1 MPDGSIEDIV
11 EQNAGNGGMVCN
23 LVEWL
28 APLLFTLLFFA
39 LLPGTVLGSDPDAGG
54 KETPD
59 KIHDLPPGSGY
70 IRSLLLDKEMP
81 LIGGKWHGDIF
92 VDVPLNG
99 EPDGANITL
108 RRAKLM
114 YSRGFGGNWQLKLSA
129 NYNKGGGLELSNS
142 YFVYSG
148 WQRTQLTIG
157 ITDPPFSLESVS
169 SSSGLTFMERGLA
182 VNALSERRGGG
193 VSFLR
198 RTPSSILNGMLV
210 LFNTSQDDL
219 REKGQALV
227 LHYVHSPIDVGG
239 RDTDIHLGGSFSYR
253 LNADEEYTQFRS
265 RPEIGTMNTYF
276 VDTGQISAADNILR
290 TSLEASRVAGRLS
303 WQTELLAGK
312 VQRTGAETV
321 TFRGAYVFVS
331 WFLSNDSRN
340 YRAGDGTFGPVTP
353 NAPLF
358 KGGRGAFELAL
369 RASYVDLTDK
379 DVIGGKESN
388 LSLGFNWYLN
398 HKLRLMTNLIKV
410 LDVDRPGSEYDGL
423 NPLIFSL
430 RAQWLIY

>member
-1 MPDGSIEDIV
+1 MPGGSIEGAVVPCD
-11 EQNAGNGGMVCN
+11 GYGGIARN
-23 LVEWL
+23 LIEWL
-28 APLLFTLLFFA
+28 ATGFLTLLVFV
-39 LLPGTVLGSDPDAGG
+39 LPPGTVLGSDPPPGG
-54 KETPD
+54 EERPD
-59 KIHDLPPGSGY
+59 QNEGFPLGSGY
-70 IRSLLLDKEMP
+70 ISTLLIDNEMP

-99 EPDGANITL
+99 EPDGAEITL

-114 YSRGFGGNWQLKLSA
+114 YSRGFGGDWQLRLSA

-148 WQRTQLTIG
+148 WQRARLTIG
-157 ITDPPFSLESVS
+157 IDDPPFSLESVS

-182 VNALSERRGGG
+182 VEALSERRGGG

-198 RTPSSILNGMLV
+198 RTPKSILNGMLV
-210 LFNTSQDDL
+210 LFNTNQDNL
-219 REKGQALV
+219 REKGQAIV
-227 LHYVHSPIDVGG
+227 LHYVHSPINVGG
-239 RDTDIHLGGSFSYR
+239 RDNIHLGGSFSYR
-253 LNADEEYTQFRS
+253 INADEDYTQFRS
-265 RPEIGTMNTYF
+265 RPEIGTVNTYY
-276 VDTGQISAADNILR
+276 VDTGQINAADRVSR

-312 VQRTGAETV
+312 VHRIGAETV

-340 YRAGDGTFGPVTP
+340 YDPGDGTFGPVTP
-353 NAPLF
+353 GAPLF
-358 KGGRGAFELAL
+358 KGGRGAFELAF

-398 HKLRLMTNLIKV
+398 NKLRLMTNVIKV
-410 LDVDRPGSEYDGL
+410 LDVDRPGSEYDGQD
-423 NPLIFSL
+423 PLIFAL
-430 RAQWLIY
+430 RAQWLIN

>member
-1 MPDGSIEDIV
+1 LSEGAVGPCAGYGGIV
-11 EQNAGNGGMVCN
+11 RN
-23 LVEWL
+23 LTEWL
-28 APLLFTLLFFA
+28 APVFFILLVFA
-39 LLPGTVLGSDPDAGG
+39 LPPGTALGSDSSPVGTEAPDQYQ
-54 KETPD
+54 
-59 KIHDLPPGSGY
+59 DLRPGSGY
-70 IRSLLLDKEMP
+70 ISSLLIDHEMP

-92 VDVPLNG
+92 IDVPLNG
-99 EPDGANITL
+99 EPTGSEITL

-114 YSRGFGGNWQLKLSA
+114 YSRSFGGDWQLRLSA
-129 NYNKGGGLELSNS
+129 NYNTGGGLELSNS

-148 WQRTQLTIG
+148 WQRARLTVG
-157 ITDPPFSLESVS
+157 INDPPFSLESVS

-182 VNALSERRGGG
+182 VEALSERRGGG

-227 LHYVHSPIDVGG
+227 LHYVHSPIDIVG
-239 RDTDIHLGGSFSYR
+239 RDTNIHLGGSFSYR
-253 LNADEEYTQFRS
+253 INADEDYTQFRS
-265 RPEIGTMNTYF
+265 RPEIATANTYY
-276 VDTGQISAADNILR
+276 VDTGEIAAADKIIR

-312 VQRTGAETV
+312 VQRTGAETL

-340 YRAGDGTFGPVTP
+340 YQAGDGTFGPVTP
-353 NAPLF
+353 SDPLF

-388 LSLGFNWYLN
+388 VSLGFNWYLN
-398 HKLRLMTNLIKV
+398 NKLRLMTNVIKV
-410 LDVDRPGSEYDGL
+410 LDVDRPGSEYDGQD
-423 NPLIFSL
+423 PLIFSL
-430 RAQWLIY
+430 RVQWLIK